1 MFSHVILFLHFK
13 DKTLAYNREI
23 STIFVARLKEE
34 SF

>member
-13 DKTLAYNREI
+13 DKTLASNREI